1 MEATSSIDTET
12 ELDLQKVLEALLA
25 GRTSFIIAHRLST
38 IQNATR
44 ILVIDKG
51 QIIEAGTHDVLIR
64 RKHYYWKLHHSQHHS
79 LDVS

>member
-1 MEATSSIDTET
+1 V
-12 ELDLQKVLEALLA
+12 LDLQKGLEALLA

-51 QIIEAGTHDVLIR
+51 QIIEAGTHDELMR
-64 RKHYYWKLHHSQHHS
+64 RKHYYWNLHHSQHHS